1 MLHVPILVTDIVRVG
16 EVVLLAAVVV
26 TAAHRATAVD
36 ALVVIG
42 TCLYAAF
49 TVLATTEVTDTIL
62 AATEAV
68 LVPTIAAAI
77 IAIEGTILP
86 VVPCFLFT
94 H

>member
-26 TAAHRATAVD
+26 TAARRATAVD

-42 TCLYAAF
+42 
-49 TVLATTEVTDTIL
+49 TTEVTDTIL

-86 VVPCFLFT
+86 VVSCFLFT